1 MLVPDIEVGRFRLY
15 HVLKLHD
22 DKVIRGQCASYL
34 LMDGYAT
41 SPCDKM
47 PSTSCTGVWL
57 AITMLQYYICLGI
70 VLTVILVLG
79 LGLGFGIILYFVI
92 GT

>member
-1 MLVPDIEVGRFRLY
+1 MTSLGDCDL
-15 HVLKLHD
+15 
-22 DKVIRGQCASYL
+22 A
-34 LMDGYAT
+34 AT
-41 SPCDKM
+41 M
-47 PSTSCTGVWL
+47 NWPSTSCTGVWL

>member
-1 MLVPDIEVGRFRLY
+1 MLESASVPSWALNRTKVHTIVFRLPPY
-15 HVLKLHD
+15 DTPRAARCNKAKFRVH
-22 DKVIRGQCASYL
+22 RR
-34 LMDGYAT
+34 
-41 SPCDKM
+41 
-47 PSTSCTGVWL
+47 PSTSCTGVYL

-79 LGLGFGIILYFVI
+79 LGLGFGIILYIVI

>member
-1 MLVPDIEVGRFRLY
+1 MYNETRVCGINELVEAG
-15 HVLKLHD
+15 
-22 DKVIRGQCASYL
+22 GGA
-34 LMDGYAT
+34 A
-41 SPCDKM
+41 

-79 LGLGFGIILYFVI
+79 LGLGFSIILYFVI

>member
-1 MLVPDIEVGRFRLY
+1 MGGIRRIIRLGTSTQSSAERR
-15 HVLKLHD
+15 HCFA
-22 DKVIRGQCASYL
+22 I
-34 LMDGYAT
+34 AT
-41 SPCDKM
+41 PTLRA

-57 AITMLQYYICLGI
+57 PITMLQYYICLGI

>member
-1 MLVPDIEVGRFRLY
+1 MAIWLRAREEFADNRFQLLY
-15 HVLKLHD
+15 TVQ
-22 DKVIRGQCASYL
+22 V
-34 LMDGYAT
+34 
-41 SPCDKM
+41 

>member
-1 MLVPDIEVGRFRLY
+1 MWRTVDA
-15 HVLKLHD
+15 VL
-22 DKVIRGQCASYL
+22 R
-34 LMDGYAT
+34 
-41 SPCDKM
+41 
-47 PSTSCTGVWL
+47 PSTSCTGVCL
-57 AITMLQYYICLGI
+57 AITMLQYYICVGI

>member
-1 MLVPDIEVGRFRLY
+1 MAVR
-15 HVLKLHD
+15 HNCQLK
-22 DKVIRGQCASYL
+22 R
-34 LMDGYAT
+34 
-41 SPCDKM
+41 
-47 PSTSCTGVWL
+47 PSTSCTGVCL

-79 LGLGFGIILYFVI
+79 LGLGLGFGISLYFVI